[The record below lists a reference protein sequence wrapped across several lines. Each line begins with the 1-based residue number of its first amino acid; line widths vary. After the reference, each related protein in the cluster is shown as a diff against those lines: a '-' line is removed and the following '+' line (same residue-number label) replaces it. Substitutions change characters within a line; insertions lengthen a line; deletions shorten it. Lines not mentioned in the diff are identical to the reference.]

1 MRQRRPLDTLV
12 PKAKAPSRSMSQL
25 WHNEILEDQLPK
37 STSKDPDIPL
47 LVLSRSPPTQLCP
60 ASTDLP
66 LKTEGAQGP
75 RA

>member
-60 ASTDLP
+60 ASSDSL
-66 LKTEGAQGP
+66 LKTEGPQDP
-75 RA
+75 RP